1 MKERGKEK
9 KPLGTIDKVL
19 IILGSFMGT
28 FTIVMIVTFYIKDA
42 VPDTLITCV
51 MGCSGIEGILT
62 AAITISK
69 RITESKT
76 VNIEDLN
83 QDEQEGYK

>member
-1 MKERGKEK
+1 MRKRDK
-9 KPLGTIDKVL
+9 KPLGTIDRILV
-19 IILGSFMGT
+19 ILGGFMGL

-51 MGCSGIEGILT
+51 MGCGGVEGILT

-69 RITESKT
+69 QITKGNS
-76 VNIEDLN
+76 N
-83 QDEQEGYK
+83 QDTNDEQEDYK